1 MRRRGIRVF
10 AIVAVIVAFA
20 IATLALKEIHI
31 LSFDREA
38 SGPLGLT
45 MGLDLQ
51 GGSHLVYQ
59 ADLPDEARVT
69 FQEPVEE
76 AQLRDLMDELGY
88 TDATFAKREFT
99 VRDLSPE
106 EKARKDLERALA
118 RLSPVESF
126 DTGDDALTVTFQDAV
141 DEEVLALLLEGL
153 DYPQAT
159 IHSGGGNQFAIEE
172 LSLNDRGERELEEAL
187 ITDLADIVAF
197 ATSGGVAEVTF
208 GSSVEEADLR
218 STLNRIGFVGATI
231 ETPAQK
237 KFTIGELSLD
247 EEEQQKKLEDALEK
261 LAPIEP
267 GAFTLTVVFPS
278 EEQMKGVVGTIERR
292 VNALGTSEPIVQ
304 TLGKDRVIVQLPG
317 VGGSSIDVEFPG
329 IQGGELAAI
338 LEEVG
343 VTGFT
348 MQRLLGVNGVV
359 IGNGVVI
366 DLNDPLVPEV
376 RERIRDVLTERIA
389 PVDTFEVRDDIEITV
404 VFPPPPD
411 ELALDSLL
419 AELGIRDFSIQRAG
433 DSGFIVRTKEALA
446 TEDQERLR
454 ESLEAVTA
462 GVVTLEAR
470 GGIEEAKRLIGQT
483 AQLVFK
489 ERQCLVTLEELDAAA
504 AVGLPDPC
512 SPVERG
518 GGGRFVDTVIDLTG
532 QDLARSYPARN
543 PTTNEPEIHL
553 EFNSDGRGTFRDL
566 TERLAGDR
574 LKRMPIFLD
583 DQQLIAPVVQAVI
596 TDGNTRITGRFTR
609 EETVRYAI
617 QLESGRL
624 PVPLEPI
631 TEISVDALLGADSLR
646 KSLIAGFVGLGL
658 VLLFMV
664 TYYRMAGVV
673 AATALVLYAVIVL
686 AIFKLVPITITLS
699 GVAGLVLSIG
709 IAVDANILIFERMKE
724 EMRTGR
730 TLTSAMEAGFRRAWP
745 AIRDSNV
752 STIITCLILWWF
764 GSRTGTPVV
773 TGFALTLL
781 IGVLVSMFTAL
792 LVSRNMLQI
801 LALTPIGNKMNLFTP
816 EPRRQPVGIAGA
828 SPEPGRRGG
837 E

>member
-10 AIVAVIVAFA
+10 AIVAVILAFA

-76 AQLRDLMDELGY
+76 AQLRDLMDQLGY

-99 VRDLSPE
+99 IRDLSPE
-106 EKARKDLERALA
+106 EKARKDLEKALA

-126 DTGDDALTVTFQDAV
+126 GTGDDALTVTFQAAV
-141 DEEVLALLLEGL
+141 DEEVLALLLEAL

-159 IHSGGGNQFAIEE
+159 IHSGGGNQFTIEE

-247 EEEQQKKLEDALEK
+247 EEEQQKKLEEALEK

-278 EEQMKGVVGTIERR
+278 AEQMKGVVGTIERR

-317 VGGSSIDVEFPG
+317 VGGSSIDVDFLG
-329 IQGGELAAI
+329 IQGGEVAAI

-348 MQRLLGVNGVV
+348 MQRLGVNGVV
-359 IGNGVVI
+359 IG
-366 DLNDPLVPEV
+366 LNDPLVPEV
-376 RERIRDVLTERIA
+376 QERIRDILTERIA

-419 AELGIRDFSIQRAG
+419 VELGIRDFSIQRAG

-446 TEDQERLR
+446 TPDQERLR

-504 AVGLPDPC
+504 AAGLPDPC

-553 EFNSDGRGTFRDL
+553 EFNSNGRGTFRDL

-673 AATALVLYAVIVL
+673 AATALVIYAVIVL
-686 AIFKLVPITITLS
+686 AIFKLVPVTITLS

-816 EPRRQPVGIAGA
+816 EPRRQPVGIVGA

-837 E
+837 G

>member
-1 MRRRGIRVF
+1 MRRRGVRVF
-10 AIVAVIVAFA
+10 AIIAVIVAFA

-76 AQLRDLMDELGY
+76 ARLRDLMDQLGY

-99 VRDLSPE
+99 IRGLSLE
-106 EKARKDLERALA
+106 EKAREDLRRALA
-118 RLSPVESF
+118 LLAPVESF
-126 DTGDDALTVTFQDAV
+126 DTGDDALNVTFQDEL
-141 DEEVLALLLEGL
+141 DEADLRSRLDEL
-153 DYPQAT
+153 DYADAIISSLDEKQFT
-159 IHSGGGNQFAIEE
+159 IQG
-172 LSLNDRGERELEEAL
+172 LSLNERGEEELEEAL
-187 ITDLADIVAF
+187 RTALGEIEAL
-197 ATSGGVAEVTF
+197 ATSGGAVGVTF
-208 GSSVEEADLR
+208 RNSLNEGDLR
-218 STLNRIGFVGATI
+218 STLNRIRYVGATI
-231 ETPAQK
+231 ESPAQEN
-237 KFTIGELSLD
+237 FTIGELSLD
-247 EEEQQKKLEDALEK
+247 EVEQQEKLRTALAK

-267 GAFTLTVVFPS
+267 GAIMLIVEKPS
-278 EEQMKGVVGTIERR
+278 ADQMKGVVRTIERR

-304 TLGKDRVIVQLPG
+304 TLGNDRVVVQLPG
-317 VGGSSIDVEFPG
+317 VGGSSIDVGFLG
-329 IQGGELAAI
+329 IQAGQVLAV

-343 VTGFT
+343 VSGFAVG
-348 MQRLLGVNGVV
+348 LLEDGYGVIISG
-359 IGNGVVI
+359 
-366 DLNDPLVPEV
+366 DELLLPEV
-376 RERIRDVLTERIA
+376 QDRLRGVLAEGIA
-389 PVDTFEVRDDIEITV
+389 PVDTFEPFDDTGIIVR
-404 VFPPPPD
+404 FPPPPD
-411 ELALDSLL
+411 ESAIDSLL
-419 AELGIRDFSIQRAG
+419 AELGIRDYSIQRAG
-433 DSGFIVRTKEALA
+433 DSGFIVRTEEVLT

-454 ESLEAVTA
+454 ESLEAMAV
-462 GVVTLEAR
+462 GVVTFEAR

-489 ERQCLVTLEELDAAA
+489 ERQCLVTIEELNAAA
-504 AVGLPDPC
+504 DARLPDPC
-512 SPVERG
+512 SPVEEG

-532 QDLARSYPARN
+532 QDLARAYPARN
-543 PTTNEPEIHL
+543 PTTNEPEINL
-553 EFNSDGRGTFRDL
+553 EFNSNGRGIFSDL
-566 TERLAGDR
+566 TKRLAGDQ

-583 DQQLIAPVVQAVI
+583 DEQLIAPVVQAVI

-664 TYYRMAGVV
+664 AYYRMAGVV
-673 AATALVLYAVIVL
+673 AATALVLYAIIVL
-686 AIFKLVPITITLS
+686 AIFKLVPVTITLS

-781 IGVLVSMFTAL
+781 IGVLVSMFSAL

-801 LALTPIGNKMNLFTP
+801 LALTPIANKMNLFTP